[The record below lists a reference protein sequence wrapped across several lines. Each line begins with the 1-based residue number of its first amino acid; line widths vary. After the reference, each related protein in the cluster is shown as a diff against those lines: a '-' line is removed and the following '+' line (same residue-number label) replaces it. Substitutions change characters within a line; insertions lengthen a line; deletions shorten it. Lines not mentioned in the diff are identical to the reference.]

1 MGISD
6 RNMSKVA
13 LGPFSF
19 TRTPDGIALL
29 SANPRFTDPG
39 SVQLDGIRL
48 SAQSEA
54 GIALQ
59 RFKRDRAGVLLGGT
73 TGDFQLARAAALD
86 RFLRL
91 DPVHGIYGYLPLKM
105 DGPLGD
111 PRAIGRAHV

>member
-59 RFKRDRAGVLLGGT
+59 RFKRDRAGVFMGGT
-73 TGDFQLARAAALD
+73 TGDFKLARAAALA
-86 RFLRL
+86 RFLPP
-91 DPVHGIYGYLPLKM
+91 DPLPGPSGYQPLQ
-105 DGPLGD
+105 
-111 PRAIGRAHV
+111 H